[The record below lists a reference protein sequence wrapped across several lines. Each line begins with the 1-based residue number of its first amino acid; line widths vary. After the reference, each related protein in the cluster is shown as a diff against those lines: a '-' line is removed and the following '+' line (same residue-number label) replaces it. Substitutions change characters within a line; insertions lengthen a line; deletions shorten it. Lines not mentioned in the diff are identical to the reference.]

1 MQLIIPLAMSSP
13 YIVLALCVTLTTSLT
28 LNQGRHDL
36 LGGVGEGVGSAYS
49 APLNMEIAASVD
61 INPFTPSEPSSF
73 WVDKTTS
80 MVKPDVEIA
89 FNFVPRE
96 NLIATTDIGASDT
109 GGTPREGGGSTISA
123 TTDIQT
129 SVNAD
134 SDALFPV
141 INFNDGADII
151 GNILPVDSADTRQIS
166 LGAPND
172 VNLPLLPIAAEVCK
186 VQSSSKRR
194 VKRGGENSLDQCV
207 TKISPPASEIKPEQ
221 SNPGVRTG
229 ASEPSSEPPEK
240 KKKNGPPF
248 DPATV
253 PDFRGLHFREDKST
267 CPHEYTTIPV
277 CALRVDERDW
287 ATSTSVSFYSTLL
300 ESVTCMCSH
309 LWYL

>member
-1 MQLIIPLAMSSP
+1 
-13 YIVLALCVTLTTSLT
+13 
-28 LNQGRHDL
+28 
-36 LGGVGEGVGSAYS
+36 
-49 APLNMEIAASVD
+49 MEIAASVD
-61 INPFTPSEPSSF
+61 INPSALSDPSSIG
-73 WVDKTTS
+73 VDKTTS
-80 MVKPDVEIA
+80 RVKPDVEIA
-89 FNFVPRE
+89 FDFVLRE
-96 NLIATTDIGASDT
+96 NLIATIDIDTSDT
-109 GGTPREGGGSTISA
+109 GGTSREGQRSTTSA
-123 TTDIQT
+123 TTDIRT
-129 SVNAD
+129 SAHAD
-134 SDALFPV
+134 TDALFPV
-141 INFNDGADII
+141 ITFNDGADII
-151 GNILPVDSADTRQIS
+151 GNILPVVSADTRQIS
-166 LGAPND
+166 QGEPNN
-172 VNLPLLPIAAEVCK
+172 VNLRLLPIEAEVCK

-194 VKRGGENSLDQCV
+194 VRRGGENTLDQCV

-277 CALRVDERDW
+277 CALSVDERDW